1 MAVDRRARVSKIFPN
16 DKRVIQDRYTCR
28 GIANNS
34 ESLKAHNDSTMTI
47 QITAL
52 AALLLFALV
61 AGVAVAQSNL
71 LLAAGLAGV
80 IGFAVLIKLRNL
92 ALWIATLSGLVVV
105 GAAQLYLPQLELLRT
120 GVALLA
126 VALGALAVAET
137 VFIATPVTNSPPPP
151 RSMLWLVLAL
161 LAFIALSGI
170 GHMTSVNALIFGAKG
185 YLQMW
190 GLFLA
195 LALAAASTPMIKQLP
210 KAILII
216 ALIQLPFALHQYLVL
231 VPYRIQL
238 GGLIV
243 AEDVVAGTFGAVLEG
258 GGANAVLSIFLV
270 TATTLLLAMYRNS
283 QLSPLR
289 AAVGAAILLI
299 PIALNANLIAILY
312 LGFAFMLLSLGTGG
326 INLQRTLMSGLLI
339 FILGGAALWANV
351 NFATRAEGNGQ
362 ITEFLSDAVDRNTQ
376 VAQGYG
382 DFELNRLTVMTFWW
396 EEHPNL
402 ISPKVWFGHG
412 LGSAR
417 EPRNSGLA
425 VKTLASGQYLGMGIG
440 LTAISAMLWEI
451 GVIGVTF
458 VMGVLFYAFLL
469 AGRLAKQIPNDAW
482 HTAMLQTVRVLMP
495 IIALS
500 LFHKNFFVYQ
510 IPFQTLVVLLL
521 GYLAHTEQN
530 LHNYRDELPA

>member
-1 MAVDRRARVSKIFPN
+1 
-16 DKRVIQDRYTCR
+16 
-28 GIANNS
+28 
-34 ESLKAHNDSTMTI
+34 MTI

-52 AALLLFALV
+52 AALVLFALV
-61 AGVAVAQSNL
+61 AGVAAAQSNL
-71 LLAAGLAGV
+71 LLAAGLAGA
-80 IGFAVLIKLRNL
+80 IGFAVLIKLRSL
-92 ALWIATLSGLVVV
+92 ALWITTISGLIVV
-105 GAAQLYLPQLELLRT
+105 GIAQLYLPTLELIRT

-126 VALGALAVAET
+126 IALGALAVAET
-137 VFIATPVTNSPPPP
+137 AFTANPLTNHPQPP
-151 RSMLWLVLAL
+151 RSMMWLVLAF

-216 ALIQLPFALHQYLVL
+216 ALLQLPFALHQYLVL

-270 TATTLLLAMYRNS
+270 TATILLIAMYRNN
-283 QLSPLR
+283 QLSALR

-299 PIALNANLIAILY
+299 PIALNANLVAVLY
-312 LGFAFMLLSLGTGG
+312 LGIAYMLLSLGSGG
-326 INLQRTLMSGLLI
+326 TNLQRTLMSGLLI
-339 FILGGAALWANV
+339 FALAGTALWANV

-362 ITEFLSDAVDRNTQ
+362 ITDFLSEAVTRNTQ
-376 VAQGYG
+376 VTQGYG

-412 LGSAR
+412 LGAAR

-425 VKTLASGQYLGMGIG
+425 VKTLASDEYRGMGIG
-440 LTAISAMLWEI
+440 LTAVSAMLWEL
-451 GVIGVTF
+451 GVLGVVF
-458 VMGVLFYAFLL
+458 ILGVLFYAFLL
-469 AGRLAKQIPNDAW
+469 AGRLAKQLPKDAW

-495 IIALS
+495 IIAIS

-530 LHNYRDELPA
+530 LHNYRDEEPA